1 METPLTEEERRDRA
15 ISISSQRI
23 LTQREFEQLKV
34 LETKKRI
41 QDRRRNRLEEPV
53 SSSKK
58 RKTISIDTDSDDEN
72 NETKSDQKF
81 VMKYK
86 EFIFILLSIF
96 SSGLISLKD
105 IERVQKKRAH
115 DKESRLET
123 VLVSFH
129 LMY

>member
-1 METPLTEEERRDRA
+1 V
-15 ISISSQRI
+15 SID
-23 LTQREFEQLKV
+23 
-34 LETKKRI
+34 KK
-41 QDRRRNRLEEPV
+41 Q
-53 SSSKK
+53 
-58 RKTISIDTDSDDEN
+58 KTISIDTDSDDEN

-86 EFIFILLSIF
+86 EFLFIILSIF

>member
-1 METPLTEEERRDRA
+1 
-15 ISISSQRI
+15 
-23 LTQREFEQLKV
+23 
-34 LETKKRI
+34 
-41 QDRRRNRLEEPV
+41 
-53 SSSKK
+53 
-58 RKTISIDTDSDDEN
+58 
-72 NETKSDQKF
+72 
-81 VMKYK
+81 MKYK